1 MSYALARANRTYA
14 SMATQTGV
22 EAASPHRLIQLL
34 MDGALDRIA
43 RARGHMQRGEVA
55 LKGGCIT
62 RAMDIIEGLRV
73 SVDRSLNHP
82 LTQNLDDLYAYMG
95 RRLLQA
101 NLDNDA
107 TLLDEVGGLLRQ
119 LKDAWDAIPISL
131 HRGRPEA

>member
-34 MDGALDRIA
+34 MDGALDRVA

-73 SVDRSLNHP
+73 SVDRSVDHP
-82 LTQNLDDLYAYMG
+82 LTRNLDELYTYMG

-101 NLDNDA
+101 NLSNDV

-119 LKDAWDAIPISL
+119 LKDAWDAIPLSL
-131 HRGRPEA
+131 HHARPEA